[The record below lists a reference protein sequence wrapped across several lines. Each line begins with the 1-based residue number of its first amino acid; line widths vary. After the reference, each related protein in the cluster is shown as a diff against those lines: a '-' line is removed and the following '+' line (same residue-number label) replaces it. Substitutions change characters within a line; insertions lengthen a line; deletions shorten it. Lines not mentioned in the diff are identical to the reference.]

1 LNYRTYVQSWT
12 GTPFFPPSGAVRNN
26 QGKATVYASWDG
38 DTQVVSWR
46 VLAGTSA
53 KSLKAVASATKNGFE
68 TTIPLTSSFKVY
80 EVQALDSRRHVLGT
94 SKPFPTQSSPGSG
107 LPGAY

>member
-1 LNYRTYVQSWT
+1 M
-12 GTPFFPPSGAVRNN
+12 
-26 QGKATVYASWDG
+26 YASWDG

-53 KSLKAVASATKNGFE
+53 TSLKAVASKTKTGFE

-80 EVQALDSRRHVLGT
+80 EVQALDARHHVLGT
-94 SKPFPTQSSPGSG
+94 STPFPTQSSANSG